1 MVKTK
6 RKSGFTLTELLI
18 CVAILA
24 VLSAISIPIISG
36 IVNNSRDKSDKLNAE
51 LFTSYMTK
59 YASETP
65 KPASSYSNLDATE
78 IDVVSFAGNSY
89 FPGALQGGSG
99 YYSTNAEVW
108 KAIRREAIVAM
119 KMYGED
125 IEVSDDYLIE
135 GPQNAK
141 KSYIYYY
148 LKGTI
153 EVDDLIEVKKLT
165 AENLNNNID
174 SIDNYWVCLN
184 EPIGNADAV
193 NMSTTGDVYIKL
205 YSYGL
210 NRRLPVGFLEDCN
223 IMSNIYLES
232 LITHQK
238 YFLSNTATANFENN
252 NILQFSNVPK
262 GEYQLFIYASNVT
275 DLPSSEYGSLGK
287 FSTSGKITVTDKGN
301 VAGKSLTN
309 PYNAYILA
317 VTHGSVSV
325 HYKTVK
331 YNNDGF
337 VSDAIHNFDKFYKLN
352 FYHGDY
358 EVTYSSDN
366 YIKNLYDDSNSL
378 YLPFETY
385 RFTFS
390 SNGYNNYISDVTS
403 VLHGI
408 YDKDSPNLSTS
419 DFTYDF
425 LARKTTVTING
436 TIDFGTGNLKLSDE
450 ISAVDTK
457 YLKDT
462 YEETLHTTAFTTK
475 VLFVAQDGSKTY
487 EISADKLKF
496 IGNGKFEYT
505 LENVEWSGDG
515 TYYDVYF
522 YNTFYGYNVPLS
534 NSAIFVEGFDIEA
547 NYSTTSFFQN
557 YNLKISKIATSL
569 SDETV
574 INKSVKLV
582 DIYDENHTYT
592 LENATAKSVRGG
604 FYYVYINY
612 PDPYDVVNDKVVIFV
627 SSTDIDLLFNR
638 TFGAVKITG
647 NLYPKSGSTTISG
660 SSDFYKIIKMTMK
673 FTDANNSA
681 TDITTSNIKISGNGS
696 SAKYEVTVPLASKY
710 DYTITID
717 GSKCYNGTTSST
729 TIDSPVTSKAHDINI
744 PRKTTTTESTHRGG
758 MSHAK
763 INASSHS
770 VTCNFCTLRLDNHTG
785 STEVNIKKANCT
797 ANGSYDWKCTVSGCS
812 HINQSNVSIPAQGHA
827 YGSYVTT
834 KNETC
839 TANGWEEKTCT
850 RNSTKFYEQCR
861 NVSGRTR
868 NAHGHS
874 YSSNYTTT
882 KNATCTSTG
891 YKVRYCT
898 YGCGAYT
905 GGTTIAKKAHSWG
918 SWWTDYAAT
927 CVSQGQEKRTCSVCK
942 GTESRKTAVNSSN
955 HSYSSSYTKISWAT
969 CTSDGIEVRYCT
981 RSGCSSYTGSRV
993 HQSALGHSKWWV
1005 YDGTDGDNGPKTGKH
1020 WQKCTRYGCSWTS
1033 KKEAHTNYWA
1043 GSAANALGKNI
1054 TVNGSTKKCYFQ
1066 YCKRCGYDP

>member
-119 KMYGED
+119 KMYGDD
-125 IEVSDDYLIE
+125 IEVSSEYLIE

-153 EVDDLIEVKKLT
+153 EVDDLNEVKKAT

-193 NMSTTGDVYIKL
+193 NMSTTGDVYVKL

-210 NRRLPVGFLEDCN
+210 NRRLPIGFLEDCN
-223 IMSNIYLES
+223 VMSNIYLES

-325 HYKTVK
+325 HYKTVV

-337 VSDAIHNFDKFYKLN
+337 VSDTTHEFENFYRLN

-358 EVTYSSDN
+358 EVTYTSDN
-366 YIKNLYDDSNSL
+366 YLKNLYDDTNSL

-385 RFTFS
+385 RLTFS
-390 SNGYNNYISDVTS
+390 SSGYNNYTSDVTS

-408 YDKDSPNLSTS
+408 YDKDAPNLSTS

-425 LARKTTVTING
+425 LARKTVVTIKG
-436 TIDFGTGNLKLSDE
+436 TVDFKTGNMPINHSISNTDTNYLKNTYHEELNRKA
-450 ISAVDTK
+450 IDTK
-457 YLKDT
+457 L
-462 YEETLHTTAFTTK
+462 
-475 VLFVAQDGSKTY
+475 LFVPQDGSPTL
-487 EISADKLKF
+487 EIPASELKF
-496 IGNGKFEYT
+496 IGNGQYEYT
-505 LENVEWSGDG
+505 LSNVPWSGNG

-522 YNTFYGYNVPLS
+522 YNTLHDSNVPLS
-534 NSAIFVEGFDIEA
+534 NAPIFVEGFDITA
-547 NYSTTSFFQN
+547 NYSTTSYYKNF
-557 YNLKISKIATSL
+557 NLKISKKATSY
-569 SDETV
+569 SDVTD
-574 INKSVKLV
+574 ITTSVVLTDVFDNSK
-582 DIYDENHTYT
+582 TYT
-592 LENATAKSVRGG
+592 LNNATSTSVRGG
-604 FYYVYINY
+604 FYTVRINY
-612 PDPYDVVNDKVVIFV
+612 PEPYDVVNDTVVIFV
-627 SSTDIDLLFNR
+627 SSTDLDLILDRYFD
-638 TFGAVKITG
+638 AVKITG
-647 NLYPKSGSTTISG
+647 TLYPKSGSTTISG
-660 SSDFYKIIKMTMK
+660 SSDFYSIINMTMK
-673 FTDANNSA
+673 FTDINGSA
-681 TDITTSNIKISGNGS
+681 TDVPAGNIKISANGT
-696 SAKYEVTVPLASKY
+696 SAKYEVTVPLAKSY
-710 DYTITID
+710 SYTITIKD
-717 GSKCYNGTTSST
+717 DKCYDGTASST
-729 TIDSPVTSKAHDINI
+729 SVSDPVATKTHNIDI
-744 PRKTTTTESTHRGG
+744 PRKTNKTEAKHRGG
-758 MSHAK
+758 MSHGVIDAD
-763 INASSHS
+763 SHS
-770 VTCNFCTLRLDNHTG
+770 VTCNFCKLRLNDHTG
-785 STEVNIKKANCT
+785 KKKANIQKANCT
-797 ANGSYDWKCTVSGCS
+797 TDGKYDWQCDDSGCS
-812 HINQSNVSIPAQGHA
+812 HINQSNVKIPKQ
-827 YGSYVTT
+827 
-834 KNETC
+834 
-839 TANGWEEKTCT
+839 
-850 RNSTKFYEQCR
+850 
-861 NVSGRTR
+861 
-868 NAHGHS
+868 GHS
-874 YSSNYTTT
+874 YGGWTTT
-882 KNATCTSTG
+882 KNPTCTAKGSKYKTCQRTSTEL
-891 YKVRYCT
+891 YNACSHKVTEDIAALGHSWSSSYTQTSAPTCTGTGWKVKYCT
-898 YGCGAYT
+898 RSGCSEYT
-905 GGTTIAKKAHSWG
+905 GGTSVAALGHSYG
-918 SWWTDYAAT
+918 SYKTYEAAT
-927 CVSQGQEKRTCSVCK
+927 CTGKGSKYKTCSRCSYK
-942 GTESRKTAVNSSN
+942 YWAEIAALG
-955 HSYSSSYTKISWAT
+955 HSYSSSYTR
-969 CTSDGIEVRYCT
+969 VRYASCEQKGLQVKYCT
-981 RSGCSSYTGSRV
+981 RSGCSSYTGEKYEPV
-993 HQSALGHSKWWV
+993 LGHSKWWV

-1020 WQKCTRYGCSWTS
+1020 WQKCTRNGCSWTS
-1033 KKEAHTNYWA
+1033 PKEAHTNYWA
-1043 GSAANALGKNI
+1043 GSAANVLGKNI